1 MRHRLT
7 PLVLLA
13 PLLMAQGLPRP
24 RCDFAAAMAA
34 LDAADAAA
42 RTPLTG
48 LVQAREAGAGLGA
61 ATGALAARLEGCGC
75 RDRAAQAAEAQEAAA
90 PMESAASATAA
101 LRAQEAAR
109 FRLALLREGLGR
121 QGCR

>member
-1 MRHRLT
+1 MRAALI
-7 PLVLLA
+7 LLLA
-13 PLLMAQGLPRP
+13 PLLMGQGLPRP

-34 LDAADAAA
+34 LEAADAAA
-42 RTPLTG
+42 RTPITG
-48 LVQAREAGAGLGA
+48 LAQARDAGSALGA
-61 ATGALAARLEGCGC
+61 AIGGLAARLDGCGC
-75 RDRAAQAAEAQEAAA
+75 RDRAAQAAEASEAAA
-90 PMESAASATAA
+90 PMESAASAAAA

>member
-1 MRHRLT
+1 MRR
-7 PLVLLA
+7 VLILAFA

-42 RTPLTG
+42 RLPLTG
-48 LVQAREAGAGLGA
+48 LTQAREAGATLGA
-61 ATGALAARLEGCGC
+61 AIADVAGRLAGCGC
-75 RDRAAQAAEAQEAAA
+75 RELAARATEAMEAAA
-90 PMESAASATAA
+90 PMESAASATTA

-109 FRLALLREGLGR
+109 FRLSLVREGLGR